1 MEDAPQPDQHPPAN
15 VTLLSQSGAVRTI
28 KAHRRPIAMTRTL
41 LALLSVLLLS
51 APCARAQ
58 QTTLLRPASVLD
70 VRTGRLLDGARVLV
84 RDGRIAAVGRDV
96 AAPAGAEVIDLPG
109 HVLLPGLIDAHT
121 HLLIQPD
128 YASNNPILYKSIPY
142 RTLEGVAAAKA
153 TLEAGFTTVR
163 DVDSEGADWADV
175 ALRDAI
181 EDGLVPGPRMQ
192 VATRALSITGGY
204 MNQNGLAPQIDVPQY
219 GALVDNAD
227 DIVKEIRTEVKYGT
241 DLIKLYATGTTRHI
255 DLKDMTPL
263 PQFTTEEIGLVMR
276 EAARFKIPVAAHAYG
291 GQGAYDAVVL
301 GARSIEH
308 GMLLEDRVLDEMVA
322 RGTWWVPTIS
332 VYFEPGPRD
341 SWSARARAIADAHR
355 ATFGRALAKG
365 VRIAFGT
372 DAGAIPH
379 GSQATEFQVMVEYG
393 MRPLQAVQSA
403 TLEAAELMGYGESLG
418 AVEAGRIADLI
429 AVPRNPLEDITV
441 LQDVRFVM
449 KDGVV
454 HRRP

>member
-1 MEDAPQPDQHPPAN
+1 MAMHR
-15 VTLLSQSGAVRTI
+15 QSGVTTQSEFRSSPSWVR
-28 KAHRRPIAMTRTL
+28 AAALVIAL
-41 LALLSVLLLS
+41 LAIPGS
-51 APCARAQ
+51 AALAR
-58 QTTLLRPASVLD
+58 QTTLLRPGSVLD
-70 VRTGRLLDGARVLV
+70 VRTGRLTQGAQVLV
-84 RDGRIAAVGRDV
+84 RDGKIVEIGSRITV
-96 AAPAGAEVIDLPG
+96 PAGAEIIDLPG
-109 HVLLPGLIDAHT
+109 HVLMPGLIDAHT

-142 RTLEGVAAAKA
+142 RTIEGVAAAKA
-153 TLEAGFTTVR
+153 TLEAGFTAIR

-255 DLKDMTPL
+255 DLRDMTPL
-263 PQFTTEEIGLVMR
+263 PQFTTDEIALVMR

-301 GARSIEH
+301 GARSIDH
-308 GMLLEDRVLDEMVA
+308 GMLLDDRILDEMVK

-332 VYFEPGPRD
+332 VYWEKGPRET
-341 SWSARARAIADAHR
+341 WTERARAIADAHQN
-355 ATFGRALAKG
+355 TFGRALAKG

-372 DAGAIPH
+372 DAGALPH
-379 GSQATEFQVMVEYG
+379 GTQAVEFGVMVDYG
-393 MRPLQAVQSA
+393 MSPLQAVQSA
-403 TLEAAELMGYGESLG
+403 TLEAAEMMGYKDILG
-418 AVEAGRIADLI
+418 SVEVGRLADLI
-429 AVPRNPLEDITV
+429 AVPASPLDNIRV
-441 LQDVRFVM
+441 LEDVRFVM
-449 KDGVV
+449 KGGVV
-454 HRRP
+454 YKRP